1 LIGSETDR
9 LIVRNWRQSD
19 LGLFHE
25 INSDNEVMEFFPFR
39 RDREESRELMDRL
52 AGAIDRNGYGFAA
65 LELKSTGQCIGFCG
79 LADTGIETVFPP
91 GTIEIGWRL
100 ARPFWGHGYVPEAG
114 RAWLDHG
121 FSAMNLD
128 EIISMAVWNNRRSI
142 AVMERLGMKRDPAR
156 DFDHPSIPDSHP
168 HLKRHVFY
176 SVGRDGG

>member
-1 LIGSETDR
+1 LNGFETDR
-9 LIVRNWRQSD
+9 LTVRNWREDD

-25 INSDNEVMEFFPFR
+25 INSDSEVMAFFPFR
-39 RDREESRELMDRL
+39 RDREKSRELMQRL

-79 LADTGIETVFPP
+79 LEDTGLETVFPA

-100 ARPFWGHGYVPEAG
+100 ARPFWGSGYVTEAG
-114 RAWLDHG
+114 RAWLEHG
-121 FSAMNLD
+121 FSVMNLD

-176 SVGRDGG
+176 AISR